1 MVKTADK
8 AKVKFMV
15 AQAIRFWL
23 EYVKLKEIYDDKRLR
38 KMFSISL
45 TRLSPSPAWSWD
57 NWMLDPKKSGS
68 ALIDLHIHDTD
79 YLLYLLG
86 KPTLLFSQGV
96 KTEIGYGHI
105 FTTFTFSQGII
116 ASVEGGW
123 DIRSDNFPFTMA
135 YRAIFEEGVVE
146 FNSTKD
152 KTLSIY
158 QKGKEVEHLA
168 VSEELLSSKDTGG
181 NISQLGGY
189 FSEIKYFV
197 DCIENDEP
205 PRMAEARSAKDSL
218 EVVLMEKQSAEE
230 GKTIEIE

>member
-1 MVKTADK
+1 
-8 AKVKFMV
+8 
-15 AQAIRFWL
+15 
-23 EYVKLKEIYDDKRLR
+23 
-38 KMFSISL
+38 
-45 TRLSPSPAWSWD
+45 
-57 NWMLDPKKSGS
+57 
-68 ALIDLHIHDTD
+68 
-79 YLLYLLG
+79 
-86 KPTLLFSQGV
+86 
-96 KTEIGYGHI
+96 
-105 FTTFTFSQGII
+105 
-116 ASVEGGW
+116 
-123 DIRSDNFPFTMA
+123 MA